1 MGLLR
6 WELKV
11 VTREEQPVVE
21 EQRVIVKPL
30 VREDLIGLVKIYEAV
45 FEVTNPIF
53 NKKKYQNLQLRVA
66 FGS

>member
-21 EQRVIVKPL
+21 EEKVIVKPL
-30 VREDLIGLVKIYEAV
+30 VREDLIGLVKIY
-45 FEVTNPIF
+45 
-53 NKKKYQNLQLRVA
+53 
-66 FGS
+66 